1 MQLHQKVLTGLLLV
15 LTGAMIGMLFMIY
28 LTDVNKTQYSQ
39 VQVTEITRSIGF
51 PAEFSDVTLSPVG
64 LPALRDV
71 AQHVTSSVVYIET
84 EVPAKRREVPDD
96 ENHEFDDS
104 VWERYFPRRRSSA
117 IGSGVLVSH
126 DGYIITNNH
135 VIAGGKATSIRV
147 TLSDKRIYDAVVVGR
162 DPSTDLAVL
171 RINATDLPAAI
182 IGDSDDVNVGDWVV
196 AVGNPFRLRS
206 TVTAGIV
213 SALGRNVD
221 IIADQMRIESFIQ
234 TDAAINRGNSGGALV
249 NQYGELI
256 GINTAI
262 ATENGAYQGYGFAIP
277 INLAFKISK
286 DLIEFGSVRRAFLGV
301 HIAAVEQDRA
311 NQLGLD
317 PIRGVEIINILRNGA
332 AEAVRLRNSDVI
344 LSVDGAFVNEANE
357 LQERIALKRPGETV
371 SLEIWRRGELL
382 DVQVLLSGLT
392 D

>member
-1 MQLHQKVLTGLLLV
+1 MQLHHKLLTGLLLI
-15 LTGAMIGMLFMIY
+15 LTGAMMGMLFMIY
-28 LTDVNKTQYSQ
+28 LTDVNRSEYSQ

-51 PAEFSDVTLSPVG
+51 PQELSDVTVSPVG
-64 LPALRDV
+64 MPALRDI
-71 AQHVTSSVVYIET
+71 AQHVTSSVVYVET
-84 EVPAKRREVPDD
+84 EVPSKRREVPDD

-135 VIAGGKATSIRV
+135 VIAGGEATSIRV
-147 TLSDKRIYDAVVVGR
+147 TLNDKRVYDAIVIGR

-171 RINATDLPAAI
+171 KINATHLPAAI
-182 IGDSDDVNVGDWVV
+182 IGDSDGVNVGDWVV

-221 IIADQMRIESFIQ
+221 IIADQMRVESFIQ

-286 DLIEFGSVRRAFLGV
+286 DLIEFGTVRRAFLGV

-311 NQLGLD
+311 LQLGLD

-332 AEAVRLRNSDVI
+332 ADAVRLRNNDVI
-344 LSVDGAFVNEANE
+344 LSVDGALVNEANE
-357 LQERIALKRPGETV
+357 LQERISLKRPGETV
-371 SLEIWRRGELL
+371 ALEIWRRGEVM
-382 DVQVLLSGLT
+382 DVQVLLSGLS